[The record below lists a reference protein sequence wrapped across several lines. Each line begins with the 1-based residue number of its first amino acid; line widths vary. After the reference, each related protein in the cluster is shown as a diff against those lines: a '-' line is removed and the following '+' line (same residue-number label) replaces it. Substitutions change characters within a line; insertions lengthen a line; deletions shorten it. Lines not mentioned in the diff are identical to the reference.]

1 MFERFSERAR
11 KVVFFA
17 RYEASVLRS
26 HSIETEHLLLG
37 LLREDPDL
45 KSRLPP
51 GAIGQIEEEFRV
63 RVPKDA
69 QAVSTSVDMP
79 MSTQC
84 KKLLVLASEESQSLN
99 TGSIDSGHLV
109 LGILRMEGCVA
120 GDILRRN
127 GIRYEEYREFVR
139 SAVDRSNV
147 SRPAVRA
154 LPPDAV
160 RLETLVNK
168 AAQHLDGQ
176 AELDGEVRLKRAPW
190 TRQEALGHLVDWAT
204 CHQQW
209 FARALLEA
217 KVVGISYPA
226 PEWAGAQAYLQFG
239 WQDLVDLWVCINRLL
254 IHVLTRIPEGKLE
267 TPCRIGIEAA
277 IPLSKLIANYV
288 DHCEDVMAQ
297 ILVRGWRS
305 NAASE

>member
-11 KVVFFA
+11 RVVFFA

-26 HSIETEHLLLG
+26 QSIETEHLLLA
-37 LLREDPDL
+37 LLREDHTL
-45 KSRLPP
+45 KARFSPE
-51 GAIGQIEEEFRV
+51 AIEQIFEEFRA
-63 RVPKDA
+63 RVPKDT
-69 QAVSTSVDMP
+69 QAVSVSVDMP
-79 MSTQC
+79 LSAQC
-84 KKLLVLASEESQSLN
+84 KRLLVLASEESESLKN
-99 TGSIDSGHLV
+99 RSIDSGHLV
-109 LGILRMEGCVA
+109 LGILRMERSVA
-120 GDILRRN
+120 ADILRRN
-127 GIRYEEYREFVR
+127 GIEYGEYRELVR
-139 SAVDRSNV
+139 STVDRPIIPM
-147 SRPAVRA
+147 PAVVV
-154 LPPDAV
+154 LPPDAL

-168 AAQHLDGQ
+168 AAQHLDSQ

-209 FARALLEA
+209 FARALSEP
-217 KVVGISYPA
+217 KVVGTSYPA
-226 PEWAGAQAYLQFG
+226 PEWAGAQEYLQFG
-239 WQDLVDLWVCINRLL
+239 WQDLVDLWICINRLL
-254 IHVLTRIPEGKLE
+254 IHVLARIPEAKLE

-305 NAASE
+305 NAAAE